1 MNPEGPSKPSGA
13 FPFAAAG
20 GSRRSSGDV
29 PVDERP
35 TRAENPA
42 QPESGGN
49 RAGEELPPP
58 PPPAEPPP
66 AYQQLSIKDLARERE
81 TAPEAAP
88 APAPASQPSGEEYF
102 GGYVPPRPERA
113 AASLTGE
120 AHGAPPA
127 PPPPSSSYNTGVPYP
142 DPIEIAP
149 LVTDRIAVPALA
161 GALGAAVFGAMLWA
175 AVMVATGYEIGFLAW
190 GIGGMVGSA
199 SYALGGR
206 GGNMGM
212 IAAVLA
218 VVGILGGRL
227 LGFHLALDSLMLGDS
242 DEMVA
247 EMLNMANYED
257 DQYTA
262 ALYAK
267 VSNRDEL
274 REFMS
279 ETWVSEALTPGAV
292 TQEMIEEFYASGLAE
307 YLEKIHLERP
317 TFDEW
322 KEMAGPV
329 YTTLFT
335 GLLGELD
342 VTAWGLFKESFG
354 PLDLLFLLLGVS
366 TAFGIARRTDYQP
379 VD

>member
-1 MNPEGPSKPSGA
+1 M
-13 FPFAAAG
+13 
-20 GSRRSSGDV
+20 
-29 PVDERP
+29 
-35 TRAENPA
+35 
-42 QPESGGN
+42 
-49 RAGEELPPP
+49 
-58 PPPAEPPP
+58 
-66 AYQQLSIKDLARERE
+66 
-81 TAPEAAP
+81 
-88 APAPASQPSGEEYF
+88 ASPPSGEEFF
-102 GGYVPPRPERA
+102 GGYVPPRRDRA
-113 AASLTGE
+113 AASPAGV
-120 AHGAPPA
+120 AHGAPP
-127 PPPPSSSYNTGVPYP
+127 PPPPPGYDPNAGVPFP
-142 DPIEIAP
+142 DTFEAAP
-149 LVTDRIAVPALA
+149 LVTDRISVPALA
-161 GALGAAVFGAMLWA
+161 GAIAATIFGAMLWA
-175 AVMVATGYEIGFLAW
+175 AVMVATGFEIGFLAW
-190 GIGGMVGSA
+190 GIGGMIGTA
-199 SYALGGR
+199 SYAFGGR

-212 IAAVLA
+212 IAALLA

-242 DEMVA
+242 EEMVA

-279 ETWVSEALTPGAV
+279 DTWVSAALTPGEV
-292 TQEMIEEFYASGLAE
+292 TPEMIEEFYASGLAE

-322 KEMAGPV
+322 KEMAKSV
-329 YTTLFT
+329 YTTHFT
-335 GLLGELD
+335 GILEQME

-354 PLDLLFLLLGVS
+354 ALDLLFLFLGVS